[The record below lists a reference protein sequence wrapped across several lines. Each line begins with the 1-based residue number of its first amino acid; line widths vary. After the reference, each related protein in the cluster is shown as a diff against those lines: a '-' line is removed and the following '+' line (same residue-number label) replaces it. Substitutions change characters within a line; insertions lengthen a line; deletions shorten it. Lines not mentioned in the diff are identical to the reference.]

1 MKRKKLILIISI
13 LLSFIALTLYLTHLP
28 GNDKIQLKKKLI
40 SIKLKEKGFHGGYIL
55 ISEKRH
61 KWYNNILSNSSDNSF
76 HLKGMAVDFWL
87 MDLNKDGGW
96 NKKDIDLMVNII
108 NEVEKEHPELAG
120 GTGTYLNSGT
130 LASRMVH
137 TDVRCNKKSWH
148 Y

>member
-1 MKRKKLILIISI
+1 MKKKLILTISI
-13 LLSFIALTLYLTHLP
+13 LLLLIALTFYLTHLP

-40 SIKLKEKGFHGGYIL
+40 SIKLKEKGVNGGYII

-61 KWYNNILSNSSDNSF
+61 KWYNNILSNSRDNSF

-87 MDLNKDGGW
+87 MDLNNDGNW
-96 NKKDIDLMVNII
+96 NKKDVDLMINII

-120 GTGTYLNSGT
+120 GTGTYLNSRALT
-130 LASRMVH
+130 SRMVH
-137 TDVRCNKKSWH
+137 TDVRGIKKSWN